1 MSISITLNFMIVPM
15 VMGSFS
21 EILSHRNQNSILVPN
36 LKIAS
41 FQNIIK
47 SQAMDFI
54 WNFMDFSFTVRMYD
68 KSMEGVSWVTSVL
81 FL

>member
-1 MSISITLNFMIVPM
+1 MIVAM

-21 EILSHRNQNSILVPN
+21 EILSHRKENSVLVPN

-47 SQAMDFI
+47 SQVIYFI
-54 WNFMDFSFTVRMYD
+54 SNFMDFSFTVQMYA

>member
-1 MSISITLNFMIVPM
+1 MIVAM

-54 WNFMDFSFTVRMYD
+54 
-68 KSMEGVSWVTSVL
+68 
-81 FL
+81 

>member
-1 MSISITLNFMIVPM
+1 MIVAM

-21 EILSHRNQNSILVPN
+21 EILSHRNQNSVFVPN

-54 WNFMDFSFTVRMYD
+54 SNFINFSFTVRMYD